1 MKKLRIRM
9 EALAG
14 ARVDAVRGEI
24 EQQLVGA
31 IMREVTL
38 FMEELV
44 KLLQHQL
51 ESGKQKIQ
59 SSHE

>member
-1 MKKLRIRM
+1 M